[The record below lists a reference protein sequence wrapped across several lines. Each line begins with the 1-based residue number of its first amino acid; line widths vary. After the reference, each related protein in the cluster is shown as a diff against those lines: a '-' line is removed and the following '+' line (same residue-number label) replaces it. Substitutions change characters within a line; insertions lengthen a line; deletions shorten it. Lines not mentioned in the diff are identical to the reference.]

1 MENLNEI
8 NNSQDDNNNPN
19 VHISLGDISL
29 GDISNSILTRNN
41 ESNAIISV
49 NGSNSEY
56 SDSNSH
62 DNSDD
67 DDGDDNNFMEQL
79 YIDNEP
85 QSAIFN
91 KNKKKINTNYI
102 SINPRPRITYKK
114 LNYSAVEKS
123 VNKYYFDPNHTF
135 SSSLDILASYLKG
148 QKVIYMESKH
158 YCEKRLNLLM
168 MPAIFL
174 STSATVL
181 AGVQSYNE
189 YNTLVIA
196 IINAIIA
203 FLLSVVNY
211 LKLDAASEAHKIS
224 SHQYDKLQSSI
235 EFTSGSVLLFKRI
248 KPVEERAAYND
259 NDNYND
265 NYNDNDNRHYTIANL
280 EKELLTKL
288 EDVEKKIGEIK
299 ETNQFIIPRDIRYM
313 FAVIYNTNIFSLIK
327 KIDDKRKMV
336 IANLKNIK
344 NDIRYYTAL
353 QKSNNYRFNEHDKSY
368 IKSLFHKKKQVL
380 NKILLLKSAP
390 AVIDQIFKHEVDNA
404 EIIRK
409 NWCWSFFN
417 IANYFRQNNIKQP
430 EKLNKFINSL
440 MDPFNDDDYCVN
452 NEKNDGDVDFV

>member
-1 MENLNEI
+1 VYFLFEMENEI
-8 NNSQDDNNNPN
+8 NNYYDNSNNSNINISIDDISNT
-19 VHISLGDISL
+19 HISLSVS
-29 GDISNSILTRNN
+29 DISNNNAMRNN
-41 ESNAIISV
+41 ENNAIISV
-49 NGSNSEY
+49 NESNSEY
-56 SDSNSH
+56 SDSNSN
-62 DNSDD
+62 DNSIEDD
-67 DDGDDNNFMEQL
+67 DDNLMEHV
-79 YIDNEP
+79 YIEHEP
-85 QSAIFN
+85 PGGVF
-91 KNKKKINTNYI
+91 NKKKFNINSNYI

-114 LNYSAVEKS
+114 LNYTAVERS
-123 VNKYYFDPNHTF
+123 INKYYFDPNHTF

-181 AGVQSYNE
+181 AGVQSFNE
-189 YNTLVIA
+189 YRIIIIA

-248 KPVEERAAYND
+248 KPTEEQNTD
-259 NDNYND
+259 NVNG
-265 NYNDNDNRHYTIANL
+265 HYTIANL

-288 EDVEKKIGEIK
+288 EDVEKKISEIK

-313 FAVIYNTNIFSLIK
+313 FSVIYNTNIFSLIK
-327 KIDDKRKMV
+327 KIDDKRKKM

-353 QKSNNYRFNEHDKSY
+353 QKARNYILNEKDKIY
-368 IKSLFHKKKQVL
+368 IKVLFDKKKQVL
-380 NKILLLKSAP
+380 NQILLLKSAP
-390 AVIDQIFKHEVDNA
+390 AVIDQLFKHETDNA
-404 EIIRK
+404 EIIRQ
-409 NWCWSFFN
+409 NRICSFFN
-417 IANYFRQNNIKQP
+417 VFKYFKQNKFKEP
-430 EKLNKFINSL
+430 EKLNKFISSL
-440 MDPFNDDDYCVN
+440 MDPFNDNDYLVN
-452 NEKNDGDVDFV
+452 NEKNGDIDFV

>member
-1 MENLNEI
+1 MENINEKKSI
-8 NNSQDDNNNPN
+8 DDNNSNIN
-19 VHISLGDISL
+19 ISIDDMSNTHILL
-29 GDISNSILTRNN
+29 GDISNNIIMQNN
-41 ESNAIISV
+41 ENNAIISV
-49 NGSNSEY
+49 NESNSEY
-56 SDSNSH
+56 SDSNSK

-67 DDGDDNNFMEQL
+67 DDDDNDDNLIEHI
-79 YIDNEP
+79 YIENEP
-85 QSAIFN
+85 HIGRFN
-91 KNKKKINTNYI
+91 KKNNNNYI
-102 SINPRPRITYKK
+102 SINPRPRISYKK

-123 VNKYYFDPNHTF
+123 INKYYFDPNHTF

-158 YCEKRLNLLM
+158 YCEKRLNFLM

-181 AGVQSYNE
+181 AGIQSYNE

-235 EFTSGSVLLFKRI
+235 EFTSGSVLLFKHI
-248 KPVEERAAYND
+248 KPTEEQNVNINND
-259 NDNYND
+259 NG
-265 NYNDNDNRHYTIANL
+265 HYTIANL

-288 EDVEKKIGEIK
+288 EYVEKKISDIK
-299 ETNQFIIPRDIRYM
+299 ETNQFIIPRDIRYT
-313 FAVIYNTNIFSLIK
+313 FSVIYNTNIFSLIK
-327 KIDDKRKMV
+327 KIDDKRKKM

-353 QKSNNYRFNEHDKSY
+353 QKARNYILNEKDKKY
-368 IKSLFHKKKQVL
+368 IKVLFDKKKQVL
-380 NKILLLKSAP
+380 NQILLLKSAP
-390 AVIDQIFKHEVDNA
+390 AVIDQLFKHEIDNA

-409 NWCWSFFN
+409 NRICSFFN
-417 IANYFRQNNIKQP
+417 VFNYFKHNKIKEP
-430 EKLNKFINSL
+430 EKLNKFISSL
-440 MDPFNDDDYCVN
+440 MDPFNDNNYMVN
-452 NEKNDGDVDFV
+452 EEKIYSDVDFV

>member
-1 MENLNEI
+1 MENKNISDI
-8 NNSQDDNNNPN
+8 NNSYDNSNNPN
-19 VHISLGDISL
+19 INISIGDGVL
-29 GDISNSILTRNN
+29 SNDTSNNIVIL
-41 ESNAIISV
+41 SNANIPIISV
-49 NGSNSEY
+49 NESNSEY
-56 SDSNSH
+56 SDSNSN
-62 DNSDD
+62 DNSIEDD
-67 DDGDDNNFMEQL
+67 DDDNFMEQIYL
-79 YIDNEP
+79 EP
-85 QSAIFN
+85 EPHIGRF
-91 KNKKKINTNYI
+91 NKKKNNINNHNYI
-102 SINPRPRITYKK
+102 SINPRPSITYKK
-114 LNYSAVEKS
+114 LNYSAVERS
-123 VNKYYFDPNHTF
+123 INKYYFDHNHTF

-181 AGVQSYNE
+181 AGVQSFNE
-189 YNTLVIA
+189 YGTISIA

-203 FLLSVVNY
+203 FLLSIVNY

-248 KPVEERAAYND
+248 KPTEEQTLAND
-259 NDNYND
+259 NG
-265 NYNDNDNRHYTIANL
+265 HYTIASL

-288 EDVEKKIGEIK
+288 EDVEKKISEIK
-299 ETNQFIIPRDIRYM
+299 ETNQFIIPRDIRYL

-353 QKSNNYRFNEHDKSY
+353 QKANNYILNEKEKSY
-368 IKSLFHKKKQVL
+368 IKVLFNKKKQVL
-380 NKILLLKSAP
+380 NQILLLKSAP
-390 AVIDQIFKHEVDNA
+390 AVIDQIFKHEIDNA

-409 NWCWSFFN
+409 NRVYSFLNVCSYFN
-417 IANYFRQNNIKQP
+417 QNKIKEP
-430 EKLNKFINSL
+430 EKINKFISSL
-440 MDPFNDDDYCVN
+440 MDPFNDNDSFVN
-452 NEKNDGDVDFV
+452 NEKNGDYDFV

>member
-19 VHISLGDISL
+19 VHISL

-67 DDGDDNNFMEQL
+67 DDDDGDDNNFMEQL

-85 QSAIFN
+85 QSAIF
-91 KNKKKINTNYI
+91 NKKKINTNYI

-248 KPVEERAAYND
+248 KPVEERAADND

-299 ETNQFIIPRDIRYM
+299 ETNQFIILRDIRYM

-327 KIDDKRKMV
+327 KNR
-336 IANLKNIK
+336 
-344 NDIRYYTAL
+344 
-353 QKSNNYRFNEHDKSY
+353 
-368 IKSLFHKKKQVL
+368 
-380 NKILLLKSAP
+380 
-390 AVIDQIFKHEVDNA
+390 
-404 EIIRK
+404 
-409 NWCWSFFN
+409 
-417 IANYFRQNNIKQP
+417 
-430 EKLNKFINSL
+430 
-440 MDPFNDDDYCVN
+440 
-452 NEKNDGDVDFV
+452 